1 MIFVK
6 QNKVVPGGVFI
17 KGRFMDDNFET
28 ELYQQELFQA
38 SELQQKIA
46 IDHKSN
52 KFRTEP
58 DVSYIL
64 SFNHT
69 DGHDGR
75 CPMLASMRD
84 WWGLNPRKAQVY
96 LITQRPGCTS
106 SKIQGREWNGK
117 QRYIIFCEDW
127 RPGQWWVFNDYSY
140 VGWKAGTVLNFDF
153 TKPHAS
159 ANASECPTSILQ
171 IDQELENYQKE
182 EYLETKINQ

>member
-1 MIFVK
+1 MIFN
-6 QNKVVPGGVFI
+6 NKNTIELKEYTISGQFEDD
-17 KGRFMDDNFET
+17 RFTTAEYGQ
-28 ELYQQELFQA
+28 ELYMLSTLHEKTEIKLTA
-38 SELQQKIA
+38 
-46 IDHKSN
+46 DSN
-52 KFRTEP
+52 ISFALDFR
-58 DVSYIL
+58 
-64 SFNHT
+64 HT

-75 CPMLASMRD
+75 FPILVQMRD
-84 WWGLNPRKAQVY
+84 WWGLNPRKSQVY